1 MEMFNIKQKMEKD
14 NHFSVKFECYMVE
27 LYLDKL
33 NDLLTGGFQNA
44 NQSST
49 KNKDKLEIREDNKT
63 GLVYI
68 QNAKQKTL
76 SSFQEAMDT
85 FDSGLRSRKV

>member
-33 NDLLTGGFQNA
+33 NDLLTGGF
-44 NQSST
+44 
-49 KNKDKLEIREDNKT
+49 
-63 GLVYI
+63 
-68 QNAKQKTL
+68 
-76 SSFQEAMDT
+76 
-85 FDSGLRSRKV
+85 